1 MEVYILDSLNRRQSV
16 IDDFISLI
24 WTERFNL
31 VGDFEMQVLS
41 NLANRSS
48 LLCDV
53 RLAMNESYRVMV
65 IETVEDTIDDD
76 GNQTL
81 TIKGPSL
88 EYIFKHRLAMSSLSG
103 TTANPKW
110 ILTGYPKVIANK
122 LFHDICV
129 DGVVNAGDII
139 PYVTEENIFS
149 VDTIP
154 DPNVSITYEVVPPAT
169 LYDALTKICEV
180 YSMGFRL
187 IREPE
192 TNALYFDVYM
202 GSDRSTQQTM
212 LMSIVFSEGLEN
224 LSNTSELKS
233 SASYKNVAYV
243 LSPVGCE
250 IVLGENVDPSV
261 TGFDRRVLV
270 VKADD
275 ITDTVPADATVK
287 MIQRGTE
294 ELAKNRQLAAFDGEL
309 SKDNFYIYDYN
320 YRLGDIVEVRNTDD
334 ACSNMQVT
342 EQIFV
347 SDKEGERNYPT
358 LSVNSFVTPGSWVS
372 WDYSK
377 VWNDFL
383 DTEYWADQP

>member
-1 MEVYILDSLNRRQSV
+1 MEVYILDSLNRRTSV
-16 IDDFISLI
+16 IDNFVSLI

-31 VGDFEMQVLS
+31 AGDFEMKVHS
-41 NLANRSS
+41 NLANRNS

-53 RLAMNESYRVMV
+53 RLAMNESYRVMI
-65 IETVEDTIDDD
+65 IETVEDDIDAD
-76 GNQTL
+76 GNQIL

-110 ILTGYPKVIANK
+110 ILEGYPKAIANQ

-129 DGVVNAGDII
+129 TGVVNAGDII
-139 PYVTEENIFS
+139 SYITEENIFS
-149 VDTIP
+149 IDTLP
-154 DPNVSITYEVVPPAT
+154 DPNVLIAYEVVPPAT
-169 LYDALTKICEV
+169 LYDALTKICQV
-180 YSMGFRL
+180 YDMGFRL
-187 IREPE
+187 VREPE

-202 GSDRSTQQTM
+202 GSDRSTQQTT
-212 LMSIVFSEGLEN
+212 LMSIVFSESLEN
-224 LSNTSELKS
+224 LSNTRELTTK
-233 SASYKNVAYV
+233 ASYKNVAYV

-275 ITDTVPADATVK
+275 ITDEVPADATAK

-294 ELAKNRQLAAFDGEL
+294 ELAKNHQLSAFDGEL
-309 SKDNFYIYDYN
+309 SKDSFYIYGYN
-320 YRLGDIVEVRNTDD
+320 YNLGDLVEVHNADD
-334 ACSNMQVT
+334 ACSNMRIT

-347 SDKEGERNYPT
+347 SDREGERSYPT
-358 LSVNSFVTPGSWVS
+358 LSVNSFVTPGSWLS

-377 VWNDFL
+377 VWADFL